1 MILDDDSLAKV
12 ATLVATARG
21 SAGVCLLMA
30 EQLGPSNPMLSDT
43 LSLLVE
49 DLDRAATDVDEVLK
63 GGQGNNCDHCDE

>member
-12 ATLVATARG
+12 TALIATARG

-43 LSLLVE
+43 LALLVE
-49 DLDRAATDVDEVLK
+49 DLDRAASDAEEALK
-63 GGQGNNCDHCDE
+63 GAQGPRCD